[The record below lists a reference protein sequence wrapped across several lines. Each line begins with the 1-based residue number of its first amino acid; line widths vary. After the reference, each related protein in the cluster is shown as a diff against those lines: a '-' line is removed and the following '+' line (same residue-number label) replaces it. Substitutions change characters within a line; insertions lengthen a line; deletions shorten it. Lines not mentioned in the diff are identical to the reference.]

1 MKDSYIFFYTA
12 VLTAAVAAL
21 LSAAALVLQPFQQAN
36 INNEKMMNILQ
47 AADVQGVNADNAKQL
62 FDESCVKMML
72 VNANGEVTEECAESD
87 MTECKAFGLNLKEQ
101 LYKKENGKDFV
112 LPIMVINNG
121 KEEVNVLPLEGAG
134 LWGAIWGYIGMT
146 SDFQNVVGVVFDHKS
161 ETPGLGAEITTDK
174 FRSQFQG
181 KTIFSN
187 GEFVS
192 VDVVKGGVAKL
203 SADLQKHSVDA
214 ISGGTIT
221 SQGVNNMIENVL
233 GSYLPYIEKQ

>member
-1 MKDSYIFFYTA
+1 MKDRYIFFYIT
-12 VLTAAVAAL
+12 VLTVIVAIL
-21 LSAAALVLQPFQQAN
+21 LSAAALVLQPYQQAN

-47 AADVQGVNADNAKQL
+47 AADVNVEGANVQEL
-62 FDESCVKMML
+62 FDKDCVKMML
-72 VNANGEVTEECAESD
+72 VDAKGVVVEECTKDFTKFE
-87 MTECKAFGLNLKEQ
+87 AFTMNVKDE
-101 LYKKENGKDFV
+101 LYKRDNGQDFV
-112 LPIMVINNG
+112 LPIIVINNG
-121 KEEVNVLPLEGAG
+121 KENVNVLPLQGAG
-134 LWGAIWGYIGMT
+134 LWGPIWGYIGMT

-161 ETPGLGAEITTDK
+161 ETPGLGAEITTEK

-181 KTIFSN
+181 KTIFSG

-192 VDVVKGGVAKL
+192 IDVVKGGVANL
-203 SADLQKHSVDA
+203 AADLQKHSVDA

>member
-1 MKDSYIFFYTA
+1 MKDRYIFTYIII
-12 VLTAAVAAL
+12 LTVIVAAL
-21 LSAAALVLQPFQQAN
+21 LSAAAMVLQPYQQAN

-47 AADVQGVNADNAKQL
+47 AADVNIEEGANVQEL
-62 FDESCVKMML
+62 FDKDCVKMML
-72 VNANGEVTEECAESD
+72 IDNKGEVVDSCTENYTSF
-87 MTECKAFGLNLKEQ
+87 KAFTMNLKDE
-101 LYKKENGKDFV
+101 LYKRDNGQKFV
-112 LPIMVINNG
+112 LPIIVINNG
-121 KEEVNVLPLEGAG
+121 KENVNVIPLEGAG
-134 LWGAIWGYIGMT
+134 LWGPIWGYIGMT

-161 ETPGLGAEITTDK
+161 ETPGLGAEITTEK

-181 KTIFSN
+181 KTIFSD

-192 VDVVKGGVAKL
+192 IDVVKGGVANMA
-203 SADLQKHSVDA
+203 ADLQKHSVDA

>member
-1 MKDSYIFFYTA
+1 MKDRYIFFYIT
-12 VLTAAVAAL
+12 VLTVIVAIL

-47 AADVQGVNADNAKQL
+47 AANVNIEEGANVQEL
-62 FDESCVKMML
+62 FDKDCVKMML
-72 VNANGEVTEECAESD
+72 VDAKGEVVEECTND
-87 MTECKAFGLNLKEQ
+87 FTKFRAFSMNLKDE
-101 LYKKENGKDFV
+101 LYKRDNGQDFV
-112 LPIMVINNG
+112 LPIIVINNG
-121 KEEVNVLPLEGAG
+121 KENVNVIQLQGAG
-134 LWGAIWGYIGMT
+134 LWGPIWGYIGMS

-161 ETPGLGAEITTDK
+161 ETPGLGAEITTEK

-181 KTIFSN
+181 KTIFSG

-192 VDVVKGGVAKL
+192 IDVVKGGVANL
-203 SADLQKHSVDA
+203 AADLQKHSVDA

-221 SQGVNNMIENVL
+221 SQGVNKMIENVL

>member
-1 MKDSYIFFYTA
+1 MKDRYIFTYIII
-12 VLTAAVAAL
+12 LTVIVAAL
-21 LSAAALVLQPFQQAN
+21 LSAAAMVLQPYQQAN

-47 AADVQGVNADNAKQL
+47 AADVNIEEGANVQEL
-62 FDESCVKMML
+62 FNEDCAKMML
-72 VNANGEVTEECAESD
+72 VNAKGEVVKETTENYTSF
-87 MTECKAFGLNLKEQ
+87 KAFTMNLKDE
-101 LYKKENGKDFV
+101 LYKRDNGQDFV
-112 LPIMVINNG
+112 LPVIVINNG
-121 KEEVNVLPLEGAG
+121 EENVNVIPLEGAG
-134 LWGAIWGYIGMT
+134 LWGPIWGYIGMT

-181 KTIFSN
+181 KTIFSD

-192 VDVVKGGVAKL
+192 IDVVKGGVANMA
-203 SADLQKHSVDA
+203 ADLQKHSVDA

>member
-1 MKDSYIFFYTA
+1 MKDRYIFFYIT
-12 VLTAAVAAL
+12 VLTVIVAAL
-21 LSAAALVLQPFQQAN
+21 LSAAALVLQPFQEAN
-36 INNEKMMNILQ
+36 VNNEKMMNILQ
-47 AADVQGVNADNAKQL
+47 AADVKIEEGANVQEL
-62 FDESCVKMML
+62 FNKDCVKMML
-72 VNANGEVTEECAESD
+72 VNGKGEVVKETTENYTSFR
-87 MTECKAFGLNLKEQ
+87 AFTMNLKDE
-101 LYKKENGKDFV
+101 LYKRDNGQDFV
-112 LPIMVINNG
+112 LPVIVINNG
-121 KEEVNVLPLEGAG
+121 KENVNVLPLQGAG
-134 LWGAIWGYIGMT
+134 LWGPIWGYIGMT

-161 ETPGLGAEITTDK
+161 ETPGLGAEITTEK

>member
-1 MKDSYIFFYTA
+1 MKDRYIFTYIII
-12 VLTAAVAAL
+12 LTVIVAAL
-21 LSAAALVLQPFQQAN
+21 LSAAAMVLQPYQQAN

-47 AADVQGVNADNAKQL
+47 AADVNIEEGANVQEL
-62 FDESCVKMML
+62 FDKDCVKMML
-72 VNANGEVTEECAESD
+72 IDNKGEVVDSCTENY
-87 MTECKAFGLNLKEQ
+87 TKFTAFTMNLKDE
-101 LYKKENGKDFV
+101 LYKRDNGQEFV
-112 LPIMVINNG
+112 LPVIVINNG
-121 KEEVNVLPLEGAG
+121 EENVNVIPLEGAG
-134 LWGAIWGYIGMT
+134 LWGPIWGYIGMT

>member
-1 MKDSYIFFYTA
+1 MKDRYIFFYIT
-12 VLTAAVAAL
+12 VLTVIVAIL

-47 AADVQGVNADNAKQL
+47 AADVNVEGANVQEL
-62 FDESCVKMML
+62 FDKDCVKMML
-72 VNANGEVTEECAESD
+72 VDANGEVVEECTKD
-87 MTECKAFGLNLKEQ
+87 FTKFRAFSMNLKDE
-101 LYKKENGKDFV
+101 LYKRDNGQDFV
-112 LPIMVINNG
+112 LPIIVINNG
-121 KEEVNVLPLEGAG
+121 KENVNVLPLQGAG
-134 LWGAIWGYIGMT
+134 LWGPIWGYIGMT

-161 ETPGLGAEITTDK
+161 ETPGLGAEITTEK

-181 KTIFSN
+181 KTIFSG

-192 VDVVKGGVAKL
+192 IDVVKGGVVNMA
-203 SADLQKHSVDA
+203 ADLQKHSVDA

-221 SQGVNNMIENVL
+221 SQGVNKMIENVL